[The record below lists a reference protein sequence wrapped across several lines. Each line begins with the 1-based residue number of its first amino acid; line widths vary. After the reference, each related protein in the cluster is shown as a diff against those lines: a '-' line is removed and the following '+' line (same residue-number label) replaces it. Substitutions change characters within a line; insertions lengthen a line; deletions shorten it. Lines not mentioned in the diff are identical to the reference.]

1 MERHLKVKRMT
12 TSQETRYRVGVPGC
26 LGPMR
31 A

>member
-26 LGPMR
+26 LGPAR